1 MQKQVTRKEI
11 DAKYKWR
18 LEDIYESNE
27 LWEQDF
33 EKLKSL
39 IPTLGQYKDTLTQ
52 SADTL
57 AKALQ
62 AVDEASYIGEKLF
75 VYARMRKDEDNADPK
90 TQAMASRAQS
100 INIDL
105 SSAVSYIAP
114 TLTKADSSVLLSYID
129 QNKALAENYDFMLRD
144 FIRIKPYVLSEKEE
158 KLLSMSADFASGP
171 RDIFTMLNN
180 ADMTFGSIQDESGKM
195 VELTHGRYQV
205 LLQSK
210 NREVRRKAFRKFYSA
225 YRHLIN
231 TIASSYAAS
240 VKKDVFYAKV
250 RGYESALKKELFSDN
265 VPVELYDNLI
275 KVMHENLKIM
285 YEYIELR
292 KKILN
297 ISDIKMFDVFAPLAD
312 TKPKKYTYEES
323 VTINLEA
330 LQPLGADYITVL
342 KQAFESG
349 WVDVH
354 ETKGKTS
361 GAYSWGVYGTHPYVL
376 LNHRDDL
383 DSVFTIA
390 HEMGHAMHSY
400 YSNKHQ
406 KYAKSG
412 YTIFVAEVASTV
424 NEILLTKHLLKT
436 EKDAQ
441 IRKYILN
448 HYLDQFR
455 TTVFR
460 QTMFAEYE
468 KITHDMAEQGIP
480 LTAESLSKAYED
492 LNALYYGEKMGR
504 DRDIALE
511 WSRIPHFYNAF
522 YVYKYATGFSCA
534 VAIVQMLLNEGER
547 AVARYLEFLK
557 SGGSD
562 HPLELLKKA
571 GVDLASG
578 EPVRVCM
585 HAFAEALADFAK
597 M

>member
-1 MQKQVTRKEI
+1 
-11 DAKYKWR
+11 
-18 LEDIYESNE
+18 
-27 LWEQDF
+27 
-33 EKLKSL
+33 
-39 IPTLGQYKDTLTQ
+39 
-52 SADTL
+52 
-57 AKALQ
+57 
-62 AVDEASYIGEKLF
+62 
-75 VYARMRKDEDNADPK
+75 
-90 TQAMASRAQS
+90 
-100 INIDL
+100 
-105 SSAVSYIAP
+105 
-114 TLTKADSSVLLSYID
+114 
-129 QNKALAENYDFMLRD
+129 
-144 FIRIKPYVLSEKEE
+144 
-158 KLLSMSADFASGP
+158 
-171 RDIFTMLNN
+171 
-180 ADMTFGSIQDESGKM
+180 
-195 VELTHGRYQV
+195 
-205 LLQSK
+205 
-210 NREVRRKAFRKFYSA
+210 
-225 YRHLIN
+225 
-231 TIASSYAAS
+231 
-240 VKKDVFYAKV
+240 
-250 RGYESALKKELFSDN
+250 
-265 VPVELYDNLI
+265 
-275 KVMHENLKIM
+275 
-285 YEYIELR
+285 
-292 KKILN
+292 
-297 ISDIKMFDVFAPLAD
+297 
-312 TKPKKYTYEES
+312 
-323 VTINLEA
+323 
-330 LQPLGADYITVL
+330 
-342 KQAFESG
+342 
-349 WVDVH
+349 
-354 ETKGKTS
+354 
-361 GAYSWGVYGTHPYVL
+361 
-376 LNHRDDL
+376 
-383 DSVFTIA
+383 
-390 HEMGHAMHSY
+390 MHSY